1 MPAIDLLA
9 PISGVFLM
17 KPSRPGRASGD
28 LFRERLD
35 AIIDMRHPL
44 VRLGELMP
52 WADFDECFGRFYKPI
67 GRPAKPTRLMV
78 GLHYLKHT
86 YDLSDEE
93 TVDRWVENPYWQ
105 VFCGFE
111 FFQHDLPID
120 PSLMTRWR
128 GRVGPEAM
136 EEVLKASVAVALETK
151 TVKRS
156 SLERVTV
163 DTTVQPK
170 AIAHPTDSR
179 LYLKA
184 LLLLVRQARKAGIKL
199 RQSHTRLAKRAA
211 LKAGRYA
218 HAKQFKRLRREL
230 KRLRIYLGRVFRDV
244 SRKIA
249 GDGELEARLARLL
262 GLVERLLAQQP
273 KDKMKLYSLHA
284 PEVVCIAKGKAHKPY
299 EFGCKVGIA
308 ATNREGL
315 FLAAPA
321 FEGNPYDGHTLRATA
336 AQAEAMTGVKI
347 KRIYADKGYRGHD
360 YDGKAK
366 VMLCGHTRGLTP
378 TMKRE
383 LKRRSAIEPM
393 IGHAKC
399 DGRLGQN
406 WLLGPEGDKI
416 NALLAAAGHNLRLIL
431 RRLMLLFARIL
442 GAVARILAP
451 RAPIR
456 ALSAGQSAFA
466 DTWFG
471 PGRPAAS
478 MA

>member
-9 PISGVFLM
+9 PIPGVFLM
-17 KPSRPGRASGD
+17 KPARPGRASGD

-44 VRLGELMP
+44 VRLGALMP
-52 WADFDECFGRFYKPI
+52 WADFDESFGKFYKPL

-78 GLHYLKHT
+78 GLHYLKHS

-136 EEVLKASVAVALETK
+136 EEVLKASVVVALKTK
-151 TVKRS
+151 TVKPS
-156 SLERVTV
+156 SLERVTI

-184 LLLLVRQARKAGIKL
+184 LLLLVRQARKADIKL
-199 RQSHTRLAKRAA
+199 RQSHTRLARRAA
-211 LKAGRYA
+211 AKAGRYA
-218 HAKQFKRLRREL
+218 HAKQFKRMRREL
-230 KRLRIYLGRVFRDV
+230 KRLKTYLGRVFRDV

-249 GDGELEARLARLL
+249 GDAELEARFARLL

-284 PEVVCIAKGKAHKPY
+284 PEVVCIAKGKAHRPY
-299 EFGCKVGIA
+299 EFGCKVGLA

-315 FLAAPA
+315 FLAAEA
-321 FEGNPYDGHTLRATA
+321 FEGNPYDGHTLKATA
-336 AQAEAMTGVKI
+336 ARAEAMTGVTI
-347 KRIYADKGYRGHD
+347 ERIYADKGYRGHD
-360 YDGKAK
+360 YDGAAK
-366 VMLCGHTRGLTP
+366 VMLSGHKRGLTP

-399 DGRLGQN
+399 DGRLGRN
-406 WLLGPEGDKI
+406 WLLGPDGDKI
-416 NALLAAAGHNLRLIL
+416 NALLAAVGHNLRLIL
-431 RRLMLLFARIL
+431 RRLARLFARIL
-442 GAVARILAP
+442 GAVARIMAAGA
-451 RAPIR
+451 RIR
-456 ALSAGQSAFA
+456 AVSAGQSAFA
-466 DTWFG
+466 NTWPG

-478 MA
+478 TA